1 MGGRGE
7 GGSEG
12 ENPHTGSTVR
22 SEEGWCPEEGEDRVR
37 GSSILHAPS
46 STLHPPILIENL
58 GHVAQN
64 HQVKDEQTLLKL
76 SNFHTICF
84 VVQFTVICFIFQL
97 KRTKTALANK
107 QMASVFFILLCLQ
120 GHTSSEEKST
130 KTCKTLK
137 AWTPDHL

>member
-107 QMASVFFILLCLQ
+107 QMASVFLYC
-120 GHTSSEEKST
+120 
-130 KTCKTLK
+130 CVYRVTLAQK
-137 AWTPDHL
+137 KKVLKHAKL